1 MVNIKISDEIKE
13 KCKGVC
19 LGCIEADV
27 EIDDGSEEL
36 WNIINK
42 KSSEIQKSVK
52 ADEILKLPNIASS
65 RNAYKRIGKDPS
77 RYRLSSE
84 SLLKRIVKG
93 LGLYKV
99 NNVVDISN
107 FISFTSGFSVCTYD
121 LDKVKGEIL
130 FSIGKVGETYNG
142 IGRGAINLEKLPVFE
157 DELGKFG
164 STTSDSERTMVTK
177 ATKHI
182 LINIIS
188 FDGEEQ
194 LKDYMEY
201 AVEFLEKYADGKAIE
216 IKIIK

>member
-13 KCKGVC
+13 KCQGVC
-19 LGCIEADV
+19 IGCIEADV
-27 EIDDGSEEL
+27 VIEEGSEEL
-36 WNIINK
+36 WDIINK

-52 ADEILKLPNIASS
+52 ADEILKLSNIASS

-107 FISFTSGFSVCTYD
+107 FISFISGFSVCTYD

-130 FSIGKVGETYNG
+130 FSIGKAGEAYNG

-194 LKDYMEY
+194 LKAYMDY
-201 AVEFLEKYADGKAIE
+201 AVEFIEKYADGKGIE
-216 IKIIK
+216 IKIVK